1 MYLEI
6 VLIFSL
12 DCFPCLLQI
21 KRQLLILLGELI
33 FLHLHQVSEMSELF
47 SHKWVKENILVKII

>member
-47 SHKWVKENILVKII
+47 SHK